1 MKLMLS
7 LLLPLSLLL
16 TPATAQQADELLE
29 PEQAFAFSATL
40 ASPAAI
46 EAVWTIAP
54 GYYMYRD
61 KFDFTANS
69 GGVAIGEPVYPHGK
83 SKQDEFF
90 GAVETFEGIVRI
102 TVPLERT
109 TNDVDQVVLS
119 VAGQGCNEPVGVCY
133 PPLNH
138 TVTLTLPSVSAAAA
152 IPAATGSVSELQK
165 LLGIASGE
173 PEFLHPDEAFRLAI
187 GPQDATTLVARFQVA
202 PGYYLYREKLDF
214 TAGAGA
220 ILSPL
225 TLPPGQPKR
234 DEYFGEVLIYPED
247 FNIHLPLM
255 RVDNT
260 GQITII
266 ARYQGCAEQGLCYP
280 PVEKAFTLSL
290 PALVADAQA
299 AATADSPPAASVALI
314 AYLVAAFGT
323 GLLLSFTPCVLPLI
337 PILASS
343 IVGQAGADRTRG
355 VILSLAY
362 VLGTAATYAVIGAV
376 AGATGEQLQA
386 YFQNIWAISAIAVIL
401 ALMALSMFGLYQL
414 QMPAILQSRL
424 SEGSARLGGSLGMTF
439 VLGAVSALI
448 VGACVSPLL
457 ISVLGIAILKG
468 DPWLG
473 AALMFAMAL
482 GMGVILVAV
491 GAGAGFLVPRAGVWM
506 ERVKQV
512 FGVLLL
518 GVAVYLL
525 GVVPVVPVLL
535 LWSALLIITGVYLG
549 ATQAVPAGASGWRYL
564 TKGIGT
570 LLLVWGVLAMIGG
583 FSGNRDILKP
593 VSWQNLA
600 TPRGTASPGTPAT
613 ALHFSRV
620 HNLPALDA
628 ELAAARAS
636 GQPVLLDYYA
646 DWCSDCLRMEQTT
659 FQDPL
664 VIQALAPYR
673 LLQVDVTDPADP
685 ASRALKQRYGVFG
698 PPAMLFFNTVGTEL
712 TAARLYGYR
721 APAEFV
727 AQLPAL

>member
-1 MKLMLS
+1 
-7 LLLPLSLLL
+7 
-16 TPATAQQADELLE
+16 
-29 PEQAFAFSATL
+29 
-40 ASPAAI
+40 
-46 EAVWTIAP
+46 
-54 GYYMYRD
+54 
-61 KFDFTANS
+61 
-69 GGVAIGEPVYPHGK
+69 
-83 SKQDEFF
+83 
-90 GAVETFEGIVRI
+90 
-102 TVPLERT
+102 
-109 TNDVDQVVLS
+109 
-119 VAGQGCNEPVGVCY
+119 
-133 PPLNH
+133 
-138 TVTLTLPSVSAAAA
+138 VSAAAA

-187 GPQDATTLVARFQVA
+187 SPQDATTLVARFQVA

-214 TAGAGA
+214 AAGAGA

-225 TLPPGQPKR
+225 TLPPGQSKR

-280 PVEKAFTLSL
+280 PVEKTFTLSL
-290 PALVADAQA
+290 PTLVADAQA
-299 AATADSPPAASVALI
+299 AATAGSPATTSVALI
-314 AYLVAAFGT
+314 AYLAAAFGT

-343 IVGQAGADRTRG
+343 IVGQARVSRTRG
-355 VILSLAY
+355 LILSLAY

-401 ALMALSMFGLYQL
+401 ALMALSMFGFYQL

-424 SEGSARLGGSLGMTF
+424 SEGSTRLGGSLGMTF
-439 VLGAVSALI
+439 GLGAVSALI

-491 GAGAGFLVPRAGVWM
+491 GAGAGFLVPRAGAWM
-506 ERVKQV
+506 EQVKQV

-525 GVVPVVPVLL
+525 GAVPVVPVLL

-549 ATQAVPAGASGWRYL
+549 ATQAVPTGASGWRYL

-600 TPRGTASPGTPAT
+600 TPRGTPSPDTPAT
-613 ALHFSRV
+613 ALHFNRV
-620 HNLPALDA
+620 HNLP
-628 ELAAARAS
+628 
-636 GQPVLLDYYA
+636 
-646 DWCSDCLRMEQTT
+646 
-659 FQDPL
+659 
-664 VIQALAPYR
+664 
-673 LLQVDVTDPADP
+673 
-685 ASRALKQRYGVFG
+685 
-698 PPAMLFFNTVGTEL
+698 
-712 TAARLYGYR
+712 
-721 APAEFV
+721 
-727 AQLPAL
+727 